1 MNSRTASS
9 TGLIVRTLVVAFA
22 AAIALL
28 PVAWMT
34 TMAFKPPAEWTAVGG
49 ELTFL
54 PKNPTWSNFTYI
66 LTGSAP
72 DQIVSL
78 DKTVWW
84 PLLASALTSIIGTLI
99 AVVCGTVAAYA
110 VSREKIG
117 GSIGLSLLQLR
128 IFPPLAVMIPVMIM
142 WSFLGMTDTWWGL
155 SLIYGIVTLPF
166 SFWLMKAYFDDLPR
180 EIEEAAIVEGC
191 TPFEAFHQI
200 TLPVVASAVA
210 STALFIFILN
220 WSDYLIALLLTR
232 KDWTTVPVYMN
243 SLATAASGQL
253 YGAKA
258 ALGLIAAIPPVIL
271 GISIQR
277 FLVRGLTFGALKQ

>member
-1 MNSRTASS
+1 MPA
-9 TGLIVRTLVVAFA
+9 LLVRTVIVAIF

-34 TMAFKPPAEWTAVGG
+34 TMAFKPPAEWTSAAGS
-49 ELTFL
+49 LTFL
-54 PKNPTWSNFTYI
+54 PKNPTWANFQYVF
-66 LTGSAP
+66 TGSSP

-78 DKTVWW
+78 DRTVWS
-84 PLLASALTSIIGTLI
+84 PLFASILTSVIGTLI
-99 AVVCGTVAAYA
+99 AVVCGTIAAYA

-117 GSIGLSLLQLR
+117 GNIGLSLLQLR

-142 WSFLGMTDTWWGL
+142 WAFLGMTDTWWGL

-166 SFWLMKAYFDDLPR
+166 SFWLMKAYFDELPR

-191 TPFEAFHQI
+191 SPIEAFTQI
-200 TLPVVASAVA
+200 TLPIVASAVA

-232 KDWTTVPVYMN
+232 KDWTTIPIYMN
-243 SLATAASGQL
+243 ALATAASGQL

>member
-1 MNSRTASS
+1 MFP
-9 TGLIVRTLVVAFA
+9 LLLRTLA
-22 AAIALL
+22 AAVFAVIALM
-28 PVAWMT
+28 PIGWMV
-34 TMAFKPPAEWTAVGG
+34 TMAFKPPAEWTSAAGG
-49 ELTFL
+49 LTFL
-54 PKNPTWSNFTYI
+54 PKDPTWSNFIYVF
-66 LTGSAP
+66 TGSAEN
-72 DQIVSL
+72 QIVSL
-78 DKTVWW
+78 DRTVWG
-84 PLLASALTSIIGTLI
+84 PLFASLLTSVIGTLI
-99 AVVCGTVAAYA
+99 AVICGTMAAYA
-110 VSREKIG
+110 VSREKVG

-142 WSFLGMTDTWWGL
+142 WAFLDMIDTWWGL

-166 SFWLMKAYFDDLPR
+166 SFWLMKAYFDELPR

-191 TPFEAFHQI
+191 TPFEAFRI
-200 TLPVVASAVA
+200 VTLPIVASAVA

-232 KDWTTVPVYMN
+232 KEWTTIPVYMN
-243 SLATAASGQL
+243 ALATAASGQL

-271 GISIQR
+271 GIAIQR

>member
-1 MNSRTASS
+1 M
-9 TGLIVRTLVVAFA
+9 TGLFLRTLAVALF
-22 AAIALL
+22 AAIAFL
-28 PVAWMT
+28 PISWMA
-34 TMAFKPPAEWTAVGG
+34 TMAFKPAAEWTSAAGG
-49 ELTFL
+49 LTFL
-54 PKNPTWSNFTYI
+54 PKDPTWDNFRYVF
-66 LTGSAP
+66 TGQSP
-72 DQIVSL
+72 DQPVGL
-78 DKTVWW
+78 DRTVWG
-84 PLLASALTSIIGTLI
+84 PLFASLLTSVVGTLI
-99 AVVCGTVAAYA
+99 AVVCGTAAAYA
-110 VSREKIG
+110 VSREKIAQ
-117 GSIGLSLLQLR
+117 SIGLSLLQLR

-142 WSFLGMTDTWWGL
+142 WAFLGMIDTWWGL

-166 SFWLMKAYFDDLPR
+166 SYWLMKAYFDELPR

-191 TPFEAFHQI
+191 TPFEAFRQI
-200 TLPVVASAVA
+200 VLPIVASAVA

-232 KDWTTVPVYMN
+232 KEWTTIPVYMN

-258 ALGLIAAIPPVIL
+258 ALGLIAAILPIVL

>member
-1 MNSRTASS
+1 M
-9 TGLIVRTLVVAFA
+9 TGLILRTLAAAIF

-28 PVAWMT
+28 PIAWMAS
-34 TMAFKPPAEWTAVGG
+34 MAFKPPAEWTSVGG
-49 ELTFL
+49 GLTFL
-54 PKNPTWSNFTYI
+54 PKDPTLSNFVYI
-66 LTGSAP
+66 FTGSAP

-78 DKTVWW
+78 DRTIWW
-84 PLLASALTSIIGTLI
+84 PMAASLLTSIVGTMIALI
-99 AVVCGTVAAYA
+99 CGTAAAYA
-110 VSREKIG
+110 VSREKVG

-142 WSFLGMTDTWWGL
+142 WAFLGMIDTWWGL
-155 SLIYGIVTLPF
+155 ALIYGIVTLPF
-166 SFWLMKAYFDDLPR
+166 AFWLMKAYFDELPR

-191 TPFEAFHQI
+191 TPFEAFRQI
-200 TLPVVASAVA
+200 TMPIVASAVA

-232 KDWTTVPVYMN
+232 KDWTTIPVYMN
-243 SLATAASGQL
+243 ALATASAGQL

-258 ALGLIAAIPPVIL
+258 ALGLIAALPPIIL

>member
-1 MNSRTASS
+1 M
-9 TGLIVRTLVVAFA
+9 LPLVLRTLAAAVF

-28 PVAWMT
+28 PISWMVS
-34 TMAFKPPAEWTAVGG
+34 MAFKPPAEWTSAAGG
-49 ELTFL
+49 LTFL
-54 PKNPTWSNFTYI
+54 PKDPTWSNFVYVF
-66 LTGSAP
+66 TGSAEN
-72 DQIVSL
+72 QIVSL
-78 DKTVWW
+78 DRTVWW
-84 PLLASALTSIIGTLI
+84 PLFASLLTSVIGTLI
-99 AVVCGTVAAYA
+99 AVVCGTMAAYA
-110 VSREKIG
+110 VSREKVG

-142 WSFLGMTDTWWGL
+142 WAFLGMIDTWWGL

-166 SFWLMKAYFDDLPR
+166 SFWLMKAYFDELPR

-191 TPFEAFHQI
+191 TPFEAFREV
-200 TLPVVASAVA
+200 TLPIVASAVA

-232 KDWTTVPVYMN
+232 KEWTTIPVYMN
-243 SLATAASGQL
+243 ALATAASGQL

-271 GISIQR
+271 GIAIQR

>member
-1 MNSRTASS
+1 MLGLLLRTF
-9 TGLIVRTLVVAFA
+9 TVAVFA
-22 AAIALL
+22 ALALL
-28 PVAWMT
+28 PISWMA
-34 TMAFKPPAEWTAVGG
+34 TMAFKPPAEWTSATSD
-49 ELTFL
+49 LTFF
-54 PKNPTWSNFTYI
+54 PQNPTLGNFVYVF
-66 LTGSAP
+66 TGEAP

-78 DKTVWW
+78 DRTVWW
-84 PLLASALTSIIGTLI
+84 PLFASLLTSILGTLI
-99 AVVCGTVAAYA
+99 AVVCGTAAAYG
-110 VSREKIG
+110 VSREKIR

-142 WSFLGMTDTWWGL
+142 WAFLGMIDTWWGL

-166 SFWLMKAYFDDLPR
+166 SFWLMKAYFDELPR

-191 TPFEAFHQI
+191 SPFEAFYQI
-200 TLPVVASAVA
+200 TLPIVASAVA

-232 KDWTTVPVYMN
+232 SDWTTIPVYMN
-243 SLATAASGQL
+243 ALASAASGQL

-258 ALGLIAAIPPVIL
+258 ALGLIAAIPPIIL

>member
-1 MNSRTASS
+1 MLPLA
-9 TGLIVRTLVVAFA
+9 LRTLAVAVF

-28 PVAWMT
+28 PITWMIS
-34 TMAFKPPAEWTAVGG
+34 MAFKPPAEWTSAAGG
-49 ELTFL
+49 LTFL
-54 PKNPTWSNFTYI
+54 PKDPTWSNFVYVF
-66 LTGSAP
+66 TGSAEN
-72 DQIVSL
+72 QIVSL
-78 DKTVWW
+78 DRTVWG
-84 PLLASALTSIIGTLI
+84 PLFASLLTSVIGTLI
-99 AVVCGTVAAYA
+99 AVVCGTMAAYA
-110 VSREKIG
+110 VSREKVG

-142 WSFLGMTDTWWGL
+142 WAFLDMIDTWWGL

-166 SFWLMKAYFDDLPR
+166 SFWLMKAYFDELPR

-191 TPFEAFHQI
+191 TPFEAFREV
-200 TLPVVASAVA
+200 TLPIVASAVA

-232 KDWTTVPVYMN
+232 KEWTTIPVYMN
-243 SLATAASGQL
+243 ALATAASGQL

-271 GISIQR
+271 GIAIQR

>member
-1 MNSRTASS
+1 MA
-9 TGLIVRTLVVAFA
+9 GLVLRTLLVAVF

-28 PVAWMT
+28 PISWMA
-34 TMAFKPPAEWTAVGG
+34 TMAFKPPEEWTSAAA

-54 PKNPTWSNFTYI
+54 PRNPTWANFIYVF
-66 LTGSAP
+66 TGEVEG
-72 DQIVSL
+72 QIVSL
-78 DKTVWW
+78 DRTVWW
-84 PLLASALTSIIGTLI
+84 PLFSSLLTSIIGTMI
-99 AVVCGTVAAYA
+99 AVVAGTAAAYA
-110 VSREKIG
+110 VSREKVG

-142 WSFLGMTDTWWGL
+142 WAFLGMIDTWWGL

-166 SFWLMKAYFDDLPR
+166 SFWLMKSYFDELPR

-191 TPFEAFHQI
+191 TPFEAFYQI
-200 TLPVVASAVA
+200 TLPIVASAVA

-232 KDWTTVPVYMN
+232 SEWTTIPVYMN
-243 SLATAASGQL
+243 ALATAASGQL

-258 ALGLIAAIPPVIL
+258 ALGLIAAIPPIVL

-277 FLVRGLTFGALKQ
+277 FLVQGLTFGALKQ

>member
-1 MNSRTASS
+1 M
-9 TGLIVRTLVVAFA
+9 LPLVLRTLAAAVF

-28 PVAWMT
+28 PISWMVS
-34 TMAFKPPAEWTAVGG
+34 MAFKPPAEWTSAAGG
-49 ELTFL
+49 LTFL
-54 PKNPTWSNFTYI
+54 PKDPTWSNFVYVF
-66 LTGSAP
+66 TGSAEN
-72 DQIVSL
+72 QIVSL
-78 DKTVWW
+78 DRTVWG
-84 PLLASALTSIIGTLI
+84 PLFASLLTSVIGTLI
-99 AVVCGTVAAYA
+99 AVVCGTMAAYA
-110 VSREKIG
+110 VSREKVG

-142 WSFLGMTDTWWGL
+142 WAFLGMVDTWWGL
-155 SLIYGIVTLPF
+155 ALIYGIVTLPF
-166 SFWLMKAYFDDLPR
+166 SFWLMKAYFDELPR

-191 TPFEAFHQI
+191 TPFEAFREV
-200 TLPVVASAVA
+200 TLPIVASAVA

-232 KDWTTVPVYMN
+232 KEWTTIPVYMN
-243 SLATAASGQL
+243 ALATAASGQL

-271 GISIQR
+271 GIAIQR

>member
-1 MNSRTASS
+1 ML
-9 TGLIVRTLVVAFA
+9 GLFLRTLAVALFA
-22 AAIALL
+22 ALALL
-28 PVAWMT
+28 PISWMA
-34 TMAFKPPAEWTAVGG
+34 TMSFKPPTEWTSAASD
-49 ELTFL
+49 LTFF
-54 PKNPTWSNFTYI
+54 PRNPTWGNFIYVF
-66 LTGSAP
+66 TGEAP

-78 DKTVWW
+78 DRTVWW
-84 PLLASALTSIIGTLI
+84 PLFASLLTSTLGTLV
-99 AVVCGTVAAYA
+99 AVVCGTAAAYG

-142 WSFLGMTDTWWGL
+142 WAFLGMVDTWWGL

-166 SFWLMKAYFDDLPR
+166 SFWLMKAYFDELPR

-191 TPFEAFHQI
+191 SPFEAFYQI
-200 TLPVVASAVA
+200 TLPIVSSAVA

-232 KDWTTVPVYMN
+232 SEWTTIPVYMN
-243 SLATAASGQL
+243 ALASAASGQL

-258 ALGLIAAIPPVIL
+258 ALGLIAAIPPIVL

>member
-1 MNSRTASS
+1 ML
-9 TGLIVRTLVVAFA
+9 GLLLRTLAVAVFA
-22 AAIALL
+22 ALALL
-28 PVAWMT
+28 PISWMA
-34 TMAFKPPAEWTAVGG
+34 TMAFKPPAEWTSAASD
-49 ELTFL
+49 LTFF
-54 PKNPTWSNFTYI
+54 PQNPTLGNFVYVF
-66 LTGSAP
+66 TGEAP

-78 DKTVWW
+78 DRTVWW
-84 PLLASALTSIIGTLI
+84 PLFASLLTSILGTLI
-99 AVVCGTVAAYA
+99 AVVCGTAAAYG

-142 WSFLGMTDTWWGL
+142 WAFLGMIDTWWGL

-166 SFWLMKAYFDDLPR
+166 SFWLMKAYFDELPR

-191 TPFEAFHQI
+191 SPFEAFYQI
-200 TLPVVASAVA
+200 TLPIVASAVA

-232 KDWTTVPVYMN
+232 SDWTTIPVYMN
-243 SLATAASGQL
+243 ALASAASGQL

-258 ALGLIAAIPPVIL
+258 ALGLIAAIPPIIL

>member
-1 MNSRTASS
+1 M
-9 TGLIVRTLVVAFA
+9 LPLLLRTLA
-22 AAIALL
+22 AAVFAVIALL
-28 PVAWMT
+28 PISWMVS
-34 TMAFKPPAEWTAVGG
+34 MAFKPPAEWTSAAGG
-49 ELTFL
+49 LTFL
-54 PKNPTWSNFTYI
+54 PKDPTWSNFVYVF
-66 LTGSAP
+66 TGSAP

-78 DKTVWW
+78 DRTIWG
-84 PLLASALTSIIGTLI
+84 PLFASMLTSVIGTLI
-99 AVVCGTVAAYA
+99 AVICGTMAAYA
-110 VSREKIG
+110 VSREKVG

-142 WSFLGMTDTWWGL
+142 WAFLDMIDTWWGL

-166 SFWLMKAYFDDLPR
+166 SFWLMKAYFDELPH

-191 TPFEAFHQI
+191 TPFEAFRI
-200 TLPVVASAVA
+200 VTLPIVASAVA

-232 KDWTTVPVYMN
+232 KEWTTIPVYMN
-243 SLATAASGQL
+243 ALATAASGQL

-271 GISIQR
+271 GIAIQR